1 LRHGSAQKLENL
13 KKESD
18 VTLPIEALLEV
29 SAVDGVNL
37 TGKLLLQSNRDKTT

>member
-1 LRHGSAQKLENL
+1 MSL
-13 KKESD
+13 
-18 VTLPIEALLEV
+18 